1 MDTLPAETKISQVFA
16 KSQYCYALNE
26 ETNDVYSW
34 GMGENYVLGSRD
46 DDNQFLP
53 YKVHPKMYYDAKVRH
68 IGCGNNHVVVLTSAN
83 ADSNDV
89 PVFDFNLPLP
99 VAEEESEGEASAEV
113 VRDEPMAAAVEESK
127 EPLVKAVID

>member
-1 MDTLPAETKISQVFA
+1 
-16 KSQYCYALNE
+16 
-26 ETNDVYSW
+26 
-34 GMGENYVLGSRD
+34 
-46 DDNQFLP
+46 
-53 YKVHPKMYYDAKVRH
+53 MYYEAKVRH
-68 IGCGNNHVVVLTSAN
+68 IGCGNNHVAVLTSAN

-99 VAEEESEGEASAEV
+99 VAEDESEDCDEASAEV